1 MQRLISMATYFLK
14 SPHHWAGNDGH
25 TLGRLYRLSAWSN
38 SQPLRFQDGERVLL
52 MVQKSGELTSWYG
65 CFPKMVGFP
74 NKPMGFP
81 TKNDH
86 FGMFWGTTI
95 FGNTHMVNIPMIYR
109 VNNTC
114 QVVGNGISE
123 PSTLCSIYCSESKIR
138 MNTRVYVKL

>member
-1 MQRLISMATYFLK
+1 
-14 SPHHWAGNDGH
+14 
-25 TLGRLYRLSAWSN
+25 
-38 SQPLRFQDGERVLL
+38 
-52 MVQKSGELTSWYG
+52 
-65 CFPKMVGFP
+65 MVGFS

-95 FGNTHMVNIPMIYR
+95 FGNTHMVNISMIYR